1 MKLMQK
7 WQRKQNSFKLISVV
21 CQIMQFTAQEETKK
35 GLQIV
40 SCLKNNDIYQRWQL
54 RKKFYCNVSDALYT
68 STALLR

>member
-7 WQRKQNSFKLISVV
+7 WQRKQNRVFKLISVV

-40 SCLKNNDIYQRWQL
+40 SRLKNNDIYQRWQL
-54 RKKFYCNVSDALYT
+54 RKKFY
-68 STALLR
+68 